1 MLRKCPDCTIDKP
14 ESDFGRLSPR
24 CRSCAKIRTRHK
36 LKEAKARYLTA
47 HPDAQGES
55 NRKFYAK
62 NKQRQKAR
70 AQAWREQNRE
80 RVAAVSKASRQ
91 TPEWQEWRRN
101 YRPTVRKRELA
112 QQRARYA
119 ANPEPYLAVAR
130 AWKKTHPEDL
140 VRYSAEYYRAHPEV
154 NRRNRARYR
163 ARLIQ
168 ATPVWADFDKINA
181 FYDEAVRVTRQT
193 GIPHEV
199 DHIYPL
205 RGKNSCGL
213 HVEANLQVVPSTVNR
228 RKKNR
233 PPEMSEPRCCAWPS
247 VAHFESLY
255 LEAA

>member
-36 LKEAKARYLTA
+36 LKEAKARYRTA

-140 VRYSAEYYRAHPEV
+140 VRYSAEYYRAH
-154 NRRNRARYR
+154 
-163 ARLIQ
+163 
-168 ATPVWADFDKINA
+168 
-181 FYDEAVRVTRQT
+181 VTRQT